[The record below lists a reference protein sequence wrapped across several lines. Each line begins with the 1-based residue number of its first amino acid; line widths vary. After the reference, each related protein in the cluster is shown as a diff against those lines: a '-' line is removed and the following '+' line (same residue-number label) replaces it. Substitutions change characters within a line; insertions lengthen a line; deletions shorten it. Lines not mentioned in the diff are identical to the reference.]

1 MKRLQFLI
9 VSLFVF
15 FNLAATAQNKSE
27 CLQQYSHSRLSSV
40 QVLNKVSVT
49 KLEAEKS
56 SELSLL
62 KSQTPELLKFPK
74 LLNAKLTK
82 KSQLTFDELKDIKE
96 ELIAYFKSFGAGKRV
111 VIFTGATSLDPSF
124 KPQSAWNFNR
134 PIKKQTSGVVTVM
147 QVMAKDIKRLTGV
160 DVRFVTP
167 EEFGIHYQMKYQD
180 IIAVFAR
187 SKEMKKILS
196 EQDTLAVHIMVED
209 QLGMAAKKF
218 LEKRNV
224 PYTTAYHTDFP
235 QMAVGF
241 SEFYFPK
248 PIHNALMGGPKRRA
262 FVEKALYNVLRKF
275 HGGSEGIMVPTQTMA
290 EKLIAAGFPKEKIRF
305 WSHGV
310 DIELFHEALRDPNL
324 YPNEIADLIIK
335 QNQEKG
341 VKERSLTK
349 EEILQQLQGRPVALF
364 VGRISEEKNIRDFLD
379 AELESNEVNSD
390 NQMEV
395 KKAIKVVIG
404 TGPELEQ
411 LKSEYPDVFFL
422 GRKEHDTDLPKYMA
436 SADTFVFPSLSETYG
451 LVGPEA
457 MAGGT
462 PALSYRVQGSQDWN
476 VDPKAGVM
484 VEHTNNRKQNLKN
497 LEDGWKSIRAL
508 NRNDVRAYAETIP
521 WERSIL
527 EFLYFLQVLSPEQRQ
542 TLSDLN

>member
-1 MKRLQFLI
+1 MKSVQFLI
-9 VSLFVF
+9 VALFLS
-15 FNLAATAQNKSE
+15 FNLFASASTKIE
-27 CLQQYSHSRLSSV
+27 CLQQYTHQS
-40 QVLNKVSVT
+40 
-49 KLEAEKS
+49 AAA
-56 SELSLL
+56 L
-62 KSQTPELLKFPK
+62 KSTNSVSLVKHSQEEAKELNLLRSSSPELLKFPK
-74 LLNAKLTK
+74 LLEAKLTK
-82 KSQLTFDELKDIKE
+82 KSQLTFEELKDVKD
-96 ELIAYFKSFGAGKRV
+96 ELIAYFKSFGEGKRV

-124 KPQSAWNFNR
+124 KPQSPWNLNR

-180 IIAVFAR
+180 IIAVFTK
-187 SKEMKKILS
+187 SKEMKKILA

-218 LEKRNV
+218 LEKRDI

-262 FVEKALYNVLRKF
+262 LVEKTLYKVLQNF
-275 HGGSEGIMVPTQTMA
+275 HSGSEGIMVPTQTMA
-290 EKLIAAGFPKEKIRF
+290 EKLIAAGFPKDKIRF

-324 YPNEIADLIIK
+324 YKNEIADLMLK
-335 QNQEKG
+335 KNQEKG
-341 VKERSLTK
+341 SSQLLTK
-349 EEILQQLQGRPVALF
+349 EEALQQLEGRPVALF

-379 AELESNEVNSD
+379 AQLESSEIVYENRVES
-390 NQMEV
+390 

-404 TGPELEQ
+404 TGPELES
-411 LKSEYPDVFFL
+411 LKAEYPDVFFL
-422 GRKEHDTDLPKYMA
+422 GRKEHDTELPKYMA
-436 SADTFVFPSLSETYG
+436 SADVFVFPSLSETYG

-462 PALSYRVQGSQDWN
+462 PALSYKVQGSQDWN

-484 VEHTNNRKQNLKN
+484 VEHTINRKQNLKN
-497 LEDGWKSIRAL
+497 LEEGWKSIRNL

-527 EFLYFLQVLSPEQRQ
+527 EFLYFLKVMSPEQRQ
-542 TLSDLN
+542 TMSELN